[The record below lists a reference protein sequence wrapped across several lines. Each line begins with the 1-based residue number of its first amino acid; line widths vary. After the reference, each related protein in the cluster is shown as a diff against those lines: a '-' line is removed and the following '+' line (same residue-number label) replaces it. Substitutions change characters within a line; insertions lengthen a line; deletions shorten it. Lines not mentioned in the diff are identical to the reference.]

1 MTPDCRSYELL
12 LFNYISVVI
21 TEGKLRS
28 DKLLQ
33 SHYLRVKEEA
43 AGRK

>member
-1 MTPDCRSYELL
+1 MTPDCHSYVLL
-12 LFNYISVVI
+12 LFNYISVV
-21 TEGKLRS
+21 TAEGKLRS